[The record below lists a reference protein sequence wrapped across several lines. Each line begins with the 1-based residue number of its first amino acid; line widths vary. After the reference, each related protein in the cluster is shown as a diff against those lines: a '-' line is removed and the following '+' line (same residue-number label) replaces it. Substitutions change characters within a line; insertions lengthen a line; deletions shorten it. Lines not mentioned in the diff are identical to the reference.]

1 MKLMIYFHFHL
12 KKESS
17 GRPLADQ
24 MESLRRGA
32 SPELYHF
39 TTTCHKLATQFVTIC
54 NDQINH
60 YALLPS
66 ISFIE
71 EGRKSNSP
79 LKALLTLVSPSM
91 KAPSCCLPFLNFIWH
106 SYWLLGAVLSLSSC
120 LLWQLMNATNYANC
134 IGFTKLISDGV
145 CIWCCTR
152 Y

>member
-1 MKLMIYFHFHL
+1 
-12 KKESS
+12 
-17 GRPLADQ
+17 
-24 MESLRRGA
+24 MESLRRGT

-60 YALLPS
+60 YTLLPS

-71 EGRKSNSP
+71 EGRKSNS
-79 LKALLTLVSPSM
+79 LLTLVFLSM
-91 KAPSCCLPFLNFIWH
+91 RAPSCCLPFSQFHFVQLLITWCRIVTFILFTLTADECH
-106 SYWLLGAVLSLSSC
+106 
-120 LLWQLMNATNYANC
+120 QLRQLHWFYQTH
-134 IGFTKLISDGV
+134 FRWPV